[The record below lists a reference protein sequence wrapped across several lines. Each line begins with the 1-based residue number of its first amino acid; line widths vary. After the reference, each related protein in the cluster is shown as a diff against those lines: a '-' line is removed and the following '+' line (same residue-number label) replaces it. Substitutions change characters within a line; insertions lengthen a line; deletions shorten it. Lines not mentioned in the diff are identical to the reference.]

1 MLLQQM
7 VNILKGA
14 EEIVA
19 TLTDVELP
27 EWKCRQ
33 QMACIGSPVDTRLDY
48 LEKWWEPVSRTLT
61 FNVFTCLFCPNLCFC
76 FTFRFTTVAEVLQQ
90 VREQLQKLQNQK
102 YNSTSASNSPAP
114 LAEIENFTLSLYTKL
129 LSKWDMASCNTDTQ
143 TNTHTH
149 THTVIL
155 LTRFAVLLPCSALVV
170 EKQPVM
176 SSSPQRP
183 LILKTGVRFTAT
195 VRWGS
200 WKTSQNST
208 GIVNRG
214 LKLWTVERL

>member
-61 FNVFTCLFCPNLCFC
+61 FNVFTCLFCPNLCF
-76 FTFRFTTVAEVLQQ
+76 FLTFRFTTVAEVLQQ

-143 TNTHTH
+143 TNTHTLSYCWH
-149 THTVIL
+149 
-155 LTRFAVLLPCSALVV
+155 VLLCCCPAALWWLRNNPSCRVHHNDLWFWRPGWDSQRQWGEAH
-170 EKQPVM
+170 EK
-176 SSSPQRP
+176 
-183 LILKTGVRFTAT
+183 LVRTQL
-195 VRWGS
+195 V
-200 WKTSQNST
+200 
-208 GIVNRG
+208 
-214 LKLWTVERL
+214 L

>member
-48 LEKWWEPVSRTLT
+48 LEKWWEPISRTLT

-129 LSKWDMASCNTDTQ
+129 LSKWDMASYNTDTQ
-143 TNTHTH
+143 TNTHK
-149 THTVIL
+149 L
-155 LTRFAVLLPCSALVV
+155 SYCWRVLLCCCPAALWWLRNNPSCRVHHNDLWFWRPGWDSQRQWGEAH
-170 EKQPVM
+170 EK
-176 SSSPQRP
+176 
-183 LILKTGVRFTAT
+183 LVRTQL
-195 VRWGS
+195 V
-200 WKTSQNST
+200 
-208 GIVNRG
+208 
-214 LKLWTVERL
+214 L

>member
-61 FNVFTCLFCPNLCFC
+61 FNVFTCLFCPNLCFFLRSGSRLWQKC
-76 FTFRFTTVAEVLQQ
+76 CSKYANSCRSCRTRSTTA
-90 VREQLQKLQNQK
+90 
-102 YNSTSASNSPAP
+102 PAP
-114 LAEIENFTLSLYTKL
+114 PTLLLPWQKSRISRCPCTQNFCQSETWHHVIQTHRLTHIHTLSYC
-129 LSKWDMASCNTDTQ
+129 W
-143 TNTHTH
+143 H
-149 THTVIL
+149 
-155 LTRFAVLLPCSALVV
+155 VLLCCCPAALWWLRNNPSCRVHHNDLWFWRPGWDSQRQWGEAH
-170 EKQPVM
+170 EK
-176 SSSPQRP
+176 
-183 LILKTGVRFTAT
+183 LVRTQL
-195 VRWGS
+195 V
-200 WKTSQNST
+200 
-208 GIVNRG
+208 
-214 LKLWTVERL
+214 L